1 MMGRADTERGDRQ
14 DRGRQEIR
22 EMWLEGTHE
31 CKLEI
36 SWFYL
41 SVRKKWT
48 EGDNGRQGDH

>member
-1 MMGRADTERGDRQ
+1 MMGRADTERGVRQ